1 MFSWMR
7 LGELLVGTGDVTPE
21 QVQKALSRQIIHGGR
36 LGSNLIELDCLS
48 MEQLAH
54 GLGRQHQIPPAL
66 EAHYDQLDRVLASQ
80 LSPELAATWHAIPL
94 GRTGPNGSHVAI
106 ATSDPFIPDV
116 LVELREIFDAEIV
129 QAIAPEMRLMYWL
142 EQVYGIE
149 RVNRYK
155 RIDHRVKTE
164 DGEFIEEESGSERR
178 GYVHTLS
185 ETEEISDTSALARIA
200 VKRIAVPLSGE
211 VDVPID
217 LNDPDTIMRAVRQAN
232 SRSAMADLVSY
243 QLEHGFDTV
252 FSAAMLLVVREDVLI
267 GWKGFVRNA
276 PDKAIDAL
284 AIPLNTPSMLQT
296 PCRSNDSF
304 FGFPEAPASIDQRLW
319 HYLGPPPREIA
330 ILPVDVDGTLTC
342 MLYVQSNGAIP
353 AEHAGVLGELARS
366 VSGCLTR
373 LIRNAGR

>member
-1 MFSWMR
+1 
-7 LGELLVGTGDVTPE
+7 
-21 QVQKALSRQIIHGGR
+21 
-36 LGSNLIELDCLS
+36 LGSNLVELECLS

-54 GLGRQHQIPPAL
+54 CLARQHQIPPAL
-66 EAHYDQLDRVLASQ
+66 EAHYDKLDRGLAAQ
-80 LSPELAATWHAIPL
+80 LGAELAATWHAIPL
-94 GRTGPNGSHVAI
+94 GRTGPGGRHIAI

-116 LVELREIFDAEIV
+116 LKELKEIFDAEIV

-142 EQVYGIE
+142 EQVYDIE
-149 RVNRYK
+149 RINRFK
-155 RIDHRVKTE
+155 RIDHRLKSE
-164 DGEFIEEESGSERR
+164 DGDFIEEESGSERR

-185 ETEEISDTSALARIA
+185 ENEEISDPSALARIA

-211 VDVPID
+211 VDIPLD
-217 LNDPDTIMRAVRQAN
+217 LNDPETTMRAVRQAN
-232 SRSAMADLVSY
+232 SRSRMSDLVSY
-243 QLEHGFDTV
+243 QLENGFNEV

-284 AIPLNTPSMLQT
+284 AIPLDTPSMLQT

-304 FGFPEAPASIDQRLW
+304 FGFPEAPASMDQRLW

-330 ILPVDVDGTLTC
+330 ILPIEVDGKLTC
-342 MLYVQSNGAIP
+342 MLYVQSHGPIP
-353 AEHAGVLGELARS
+353 AEHAGALGELARS
-366 VSGCLTR
+366 ISACLTR

>member
-1 MFSWMR
+1 MR

-36 LGSNLIELDCLS
+36 LGSNLVELDCLS

-54 GLGRQHQIPPAL
+54 GLGRQHQISPAL
-66 EAHYDQLDRVLASQ
+66 EAHYDQIDRTLAAQ
-80 LSPELAATWHAIPL
+80 LGPELAASWHAVPL
-94 GRTGPNGSHVAI
+94 GRTGPGGAHVAI

-116 LVELREIFDAEIV
+116 LAELQAIFDAEIV
-129 QAIAPEMRLMYWL
+129 QAIAPEMRLLYWL

-149 RVNRYK
+149 RVNRFK
-155 RIDHRVKTE
+155 RIDHRAKSE
-164 DGEFIEEESGSERR
+164 DGEFIEEEEGSERR

-185 ETEEISDTSALARIA
+185 ESEEISDPSALARIA

-211 VDVPID
+211 SAIRIN
-217 LNDPDTIMRAVRQAN
+217 LNDPETLMRAVRQAN
-232 SRSAMADLVSY
+232 SRSRMSDLVSY
-243 QLEHGFDTV
+243 QLENGFDEV

-284 AIPLNTPSMLQT
+284 AIPLDAPSMLQA
-296 PCRSNDSF
+296 PCVSNDSF

-319 HYLGPPPREIA
+319 HYFGPPPREIA
-330 ILPVDVDGTLTC
+330 ILPVEVDGKLTC
-342 MLYVQSNGAIP
+342 MLYVQSNGPIP
-353 AEHAGVLGELARS
+353 AEHAGTLGELARS
-366 VSGCLTR
+366 VSACLTR